1 MTENQATLLFMGIIL
16 GLCLLCAGLIIGIGE
31 YREYKRKR
39 IFAKHKDLR
48 ELSIERDELND
59 KWCEE
64 SCEYTRIH
72 NLIKYELEK
81 KPYLTK
87 VKAFQQEKELE
98 KLRYELEK
106 SLERKQEIE
115 KQYSIVNKKYLE
127 LAEKYKLKNIN

>member
-1 MTENQATLLFMGIIL
+1 MTANQATLFFVGVIL
-16 GLCLLCAGLIIGIGE
+16 GLFFLCAGLIFGIGE
-31 YREYKRKR
+31 YREFKRKR
-39 IFAKHKDLR
+39 IFSKHKDLR

-59 KWCEE
+59 KWCDE

-72 NLIKYELEK
+72 NLIKCELER

-106 SLERKQEIE
+106 SFERKQEIE
-115 KQYSIVNKKYLE
+115 KQYAIVNKKYLE
-127 LAEKYKLKNIN
+127 LAEKYQLKY

>member
-16 GLCLLCAGLIIGIGE
+16 GLCLLCAGLIIGMGK

-39 IFAKHKDLR
+39 IFSKHKDLR
-48 ELSIERDELND
+48 ETSLERDRLNHE
-59 KWCEE
+59 WCEE
-64 SCEYTRIH
+64 SKEYTRIYG
-72 NLIKYELEK
+72 LIKYELER

-106 SLERKQEIE
+106 SFERKQEIK
-115 KQYSIVNKKYLE
+115 KQYDIVNKKYLE
-127 LAEKYKLKNIN
+127 LAEKYQLKY

>member
-16 GLCLLCAGLIIGIGE
+16 GLCLLCAGLIIGMGK

-39 IFAKHKDLR
+39 IFAKHRDLR
-48 ELSIERDELND
+48 EASLERDRLND
-59 KWCEE
+59 EWCDE
-64 SCEYTRIH
+64 SCEYTRIY
-72 NLIKYELEK
+72 NLIKYELER

-106 SLERKQEIE
+106 SCERKQEIE
-115 KQYSIVNKKYLE
+115 KQYQIVNKKYLE
-127 LAEKYKLKNIN
+127 LAEKYQLKY